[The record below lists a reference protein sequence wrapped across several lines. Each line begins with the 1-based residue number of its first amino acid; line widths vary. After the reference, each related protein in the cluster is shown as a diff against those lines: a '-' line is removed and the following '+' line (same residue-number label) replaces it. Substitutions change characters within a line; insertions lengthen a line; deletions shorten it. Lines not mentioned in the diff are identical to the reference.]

1 MPSISIIV
9 PVYNAAEYLE
19 ECLDSICRQTLPDWE
34 AICIDDGSVD
44 GSDEILRK
52 YSSEDKRFVLARQE
66 RQGAAAARNLGLS
79 MAQGEYVMFLDSDDC
94 YLDESAL
101 EKLYAAVKEKNVLVA
116 AGRIKRISYGRLTAA
131 DMFPEINDLPP
142 AGRLVSFEDYQ
153 EDYYFQAYIF
163 ARSLMEGGGCGFP
176 AYRRYEDPPFLM
188 QILPEAGKILLLPI
202 DFYGYRWGHHR
213 QSPKHIGDVLEG
225 ILDNMQLAARHG
237 YCKLQRKL
245 VSRLNDDFYQ
255 EITSAP
261 LREALPVLLRI
272 EAWNVQGDGYIPI
285 RAISFM
291 QQRLSGEI
299 GTLPQ
304 GKEFMFPY
312 HLFRRGESV
321 AIYGAGNVG
330 RKFYQQA
337 MRLPYVKVA
346 GLFDRNVDNLPQGL
360 PVQPAGALKSAVF
373 DAVLIAVEN
382 DKIAEDIRQ
391 ELMAM
396 GIDGKRIFWEGGVY
410 ERDEFFK
417 QVLFPLL
424 DLESGQSVLENNI

>member
-19 ECLDSICRQTLPDWE
+19 ECLDSICKQTLSDWE

-52 YSSEDKRFVLARQE
+52 YRFEDSRFILARQE
-66 RQGAAAARNLGLS
+66 QKGAAAARNLGMS

-94 YLDESAL
+94 YLDDSAL
-101 EKLYAAVKEKNVLVA
+101 EKLYAAVKEKNVPVA
-116 AGRIKRISYGRLTAA
+116 AGRIKRISYGRLTAV

-142 AGRLVSFEDYQ
+142 EGRLFSFEDYQ

-163 ARSLMEGGGCGFP
+163 ARSLMEGGGIGFP
-176 AYRRYEDPPFLM
+176 AYRRYEDPSFLM
-188 QILPEAGKILLLPI
+188 QILPETDKILLLPI

-213 QSPKHIGDVLEG
+213 QSPEHIGDVLEG
-225 ILDNMQLAARHG
+225 ILGNLKIAIRYG

-261 LREALPVLLRI
+261 LREVLPVLLRI

-285 RAISFM
+285 RAIPVM
-291 QQRLSGEI
+291 QQRLGGQIDS
-299 GTLPQ
+299 LSQ
-304 GKEFMFPY
+304 GKKFIFPY
-312 HLFRRGESV
+312 HLFHRGESV

-330 RKFYQQA
+330 RKFYSQA
-337 MRLPYVKVA
+337 MKLPYVRVA
-346 GLFDRNVDNLPQGL
+346 GLFDRNVDNLPKGL
-360 PVQPAGALKSAVF
+360 PVQPAGALKSATF

-396 GIDGKRIFWEGGVY
+396 GIDEKRIFWEGGAY
-410 ERDEFFK
+410 EMDEFFK
-417 QVLFPLL
+417 QVLFPLF
-424 DLESGQSVLENNI
+424 DLNLVEVF

>member
-1 MPSISIIV
+1 MRIRIIIT
-9 PVYNAAEYLE
+9 A
-19 ECLDSICRQTLPDWE
+19 
-34 AICIDDGSVD
+34 
-44 GSDEILRK
+44 
-52 YSSEDKRFVLARQE
+52 
-66 RQGAAAARNLGLS
+66 
-79 MAQGEYVMFLDSDDC
+79 
-94 YLDESAL
+94 
-101 EKLYAAVKEKNVLVA
+101 LVA
-116 AGRIKRISYGRLTAA
+116 FVMLIPRYTFATTGSAGVEKTDII
-131 DMFPEINDLPP
+131 
-142 AGRLVSFEDYQ
+142 
-153 EDYYFQAYIF
+153 
-163 ARSLMEGGGCGFP
+163 
-176 AYRRYEDPPFLM
+176 
-188 QILPEAGKILLLPI
+188 
-202 DFYGYRWGHHR
+202 
-213 QSPKHIGDVLEG
+213 
-225 ILDNMQLAARHG
+225 
-237 YCKLQRKL
+237 
-245 VSRLNDDFYQ
+245 RLNDDFYQ

-396 GIDGKRIFWEGGVY
+396 GIDEKRIFWEGGAY
-410 ERDEFFK
+410 EINEFFK